1 MGETNILELNAIKRQ
16 YEKKWLKIKG
26 VQGIGIG
33 LTQTGKVGLIVS
45 VEKINPELRKQIPEK
60 VKGYPVEL
68 KEVGTLTA
76 F

>member
-1 MGETNILELNAIKRQ
+1 MGEANIPELKAIKRQ
-16 YEKKWLKIKG
+16 YEKQWLKFKG

-45 VEKINPELRKQIPEK
+45 VEKITKELRDQIPEK
-60 VKGYPVEL
+60 IKGYPVEL
-68 KEVGTLTA
+68 KEVGKISA